1 MNLWIKP
8 SEFDPG
14 IGGSELPINPLLR
27 RVTPGFPCLG
37 FLPQGLQIRNPPVQA
52 LAGED
57 TEFQFGDIEPTPVF
71 GGVVNLQALRQ
82 APGRFRI
89 EGFVERTQLMGVK
102 VIADQS
108 DAVGLGILDL
118 QEVLN
123 LLRPVDGGPLR
134 ADVDLAVTLEG
145 CGEHKDI
152 RGAVTLIFI
161 IFPWRLA
168 GASG

>member
-1 MNLWIKP
+1 MP
-8 SEFDPG
+8 VA
-14 IGGSELPINPLLR
+14 PLL
-27 RVTPGFPCLG
+27 TLIAPGFPGLG
-37 FLPQGLQIRNPPVQA
+37 FPTQGVEVGYPTVQA
-52 LAGED
+52 LPGED

-123 LLRPVDGGPLR
+123 PALLR
-134 ADVDLAVTLEG
+134 
-145 CGEHKDI
+145 
-152 RGAVTLIFI
+152 
-161 IFPWRLA
+161 
-168 GASG
+168 